1 LRFTQVSIVSM
12 GKLELA
18 PVARVSVVLYVRTTH
33 WSSAEAF
40 LREVRRYAECR
51 YWDVAAALADT
62 HMPGVLGDR
71 PNWRDARE
79 LVAVHRAA
87 GIVTRYRSMAVP
99 EYEYPQLE
107 RWLAEQGAFLTCTR
121 QGDLASAS

>member
-1 LRFTQVSIVSM
+1 MQVSIVSM
-12 GKLELA
+12 EKPKLA

-33 WSSAEAF
+33 WSYVEAF

-51 YWDVAAALADT
+51 HWDVAAAFADT
-62 HMPGVLGDR
+62 HLPDVLDDR
-71 PNWRDARE
+71 PGWREAQE
-79 LVAVHRAA
+79 LVTVRRAA

-107 RWLAEQGAFLTCTR
+107 HWLAEQGAFLTCTR
-121 QGDLASAS
+121 QGDLAGAS